1 MKQYRIITHRG
12 SVHVEKKWTFLWWW
26 GGWDYVNSSN
36 YGSQSYPREFINV
49 ETAEAYIDGQ
59 LAQQAINSQ
68 PRVIIPYPAP

>member
-1 MKQYRIITHRG
+1 MEQYRIITHRG
-12 SVHVEKKWTFLWWW
+12 SVHVQKKWTW
-26 GGWDYVNSSN
+26 GWSYVKCSN